1 MNELKPC
8 PFCGETPQ
16 IEAKPLWELSRDG
29 ALHGYVGHYKYDIR
43 CQKCGCNVTVRNNTT
58 IYSGHKK
65 ARENT
70 IKSWN
75 RRADQGQAYKVA
87 DLERELE
94 RIKQERDAAVENIRS
109 LVPGWRWDGT
119 TAEQIQ
125 SSRINDLE
133 RDLDQTARARDK
145 AIKDLCEL
153 MKLTNKTKMCTYYC
167 VNTRCYNRGLDMPC
181 TPIWDGRH
189 GVGTKKEE

>member
-65 ARENT
+65 ARENA
-70 IKSWN
+70 IKAWN
-75 RRADQGQAYKVA
+75 RRADIRCVKIKPA
-87 DLERELE
+87 DGYEPAVLDDADDPRLKEL
-94 RIKQERDAAVENIRS
+94 
-109 LVPGWRWDGT
+109 
-119 TAEQIQ
+119 
-125 SSRINDLE
+125 
-133 RDLDQTARARDK
+133 
-145 AIKDLCEL
+145 
-153 MKLTNKTKMCTYYC
+153 
-167 VNTRCYNRGLDMPC
+167 
-181 TPIWDGRH
+181 
-189 GVGTKKEE
+189 GVKYVDPDEMEE